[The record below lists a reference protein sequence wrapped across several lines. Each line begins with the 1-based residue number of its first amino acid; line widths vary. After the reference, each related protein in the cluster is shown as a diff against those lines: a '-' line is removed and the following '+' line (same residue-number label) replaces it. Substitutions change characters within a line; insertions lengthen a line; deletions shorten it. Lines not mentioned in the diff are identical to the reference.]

1 MDPSK
6 VFETQVIT
14 SQGGG
19 RIGQFCCIFY
29 HKCPMFV
36 SQTKEEYPQHEN
48 RMKLIIFTSLLFLG
62 IV

>member
-6 VFETQVIT
+6 VFETQVIP
-14 SQGGG
+14 SQGRG
-19 RIGQFCCIFY
+19 RIGQFCCIIY
-29 HKCPMFV
+29 HKCPMFI

-48 RMKLIIFTSLLFLG
+48 RMKLIIFTSLLFFG